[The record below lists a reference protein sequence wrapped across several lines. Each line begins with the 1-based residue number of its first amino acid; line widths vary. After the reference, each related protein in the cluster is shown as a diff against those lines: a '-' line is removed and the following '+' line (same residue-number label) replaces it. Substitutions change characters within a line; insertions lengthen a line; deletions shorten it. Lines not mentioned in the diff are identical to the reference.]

1 MPSLLAM
8 SVIWWI
14 FLVCLVMGLGAWL
27 VFTWSIKSGQ
37 YDDVERAARDL
48 LDQDRQETLPP
59 DAPAHHE
66 GRRIPERRPR

>member
-1 MPSLLAM
+1 MTPVLAM

-14 FLVCLVMGLGAWL
+14 FAVCLVMGLGAWL

-48 LDQDRQETLPP
+48 LEQDAQDTISAADL
-59 DAPAHHE
+59 AAHE
-66 GRRIPERRPR
+66 ARLARERAAR